1 MGAVLEKAERLELIL
16 QKLEMSGVV
25 SVSDLSR
32 ELGTSVVT
40 IRKDLR
46 VLEKEKGVS
55 RVPGGAVF
63 LAEEREK
70 DTLQYGVKIKNLE
83 LKHAVAKRAAKLIES
98 KDSLVVTAGMTPH
111 LTLHYAQ
118 EHSNNLKV
126 VTESLM
132 LAEELCRR
140 PDYQVIILGGKID
153 KKDFFVHGYDA
164 VQQVN
169 CYMAN
174 KAIVTMDGVDPDA
187 GLTTLRNE
195 GVDVLRSI
203 LQRARMRILVADS
216 TKIGLESH
224 CRVGDISYV
233 DVLVTNWTPDPA
245 KHKILK
251 KISDAGIQIFYA
263 DEVNEKKVGE
273 D

>member
-1 MGAVLEKAERLELIL
+1 MGTVLKKSERLELIL
-16 QKLEMSGVV
+16 QKLEMCGVV

-32 ELGTSVVT
+32 EFGTSVAT
-40 IRKDLR
+40 IRKDLQI
-46 VLEKEKGVS
+46 LEKQKEIS
-55 RVPGGAVF
+55 RVPGGAVL
-63 LAEEREK
+63 LAEDRERK
-70 DTLQYGVKIKNLE
+70 ALLYGANTKNLE
-83 LKHAVAKRAAKLIES
+83 LKHAVAKRAAELIED
-98 KDSLVVTAGMTPH
+98 KDSLVVTCGMTPH
-111 LTLHYAQ
+111 LTLRYADTC
-118 EHSNNLKV
+118 SNLKV

-132 LAEELCRR
+132 LAEDLCRR

-153 KKDFFVHGYDA
+153 KKDFFVHGCDA
-164 VQQVN
+164 LHQVN

-203 LQRARMRILVADS
+203 LRRARMRILVADS

-233 DVLVTNWTPDPA
+233 DILVTNWTQEPE
-245 KHKILK
+245 KQKILK
-251 KISDAGIQIFYA
+251 RISDAGVRVLYA
-263 DEVNEKKVGE
+263 NEDNVRRVGE
-273 D
+273 V